1 MTTELSS
8 TKVAGGTLRRV
19 KHASAAKLP
28 IEHFISHTLQGVEKT
43 NEAIHILESGECLRC
58 VVIY

>member
-1 MTTELSS
+1 MKS
-8 TKVAGGTLRRV
+8 TFRKASYHCGNSEDLYTCRSLIAEIAVTLLR
-19 KHASAAKLP
+19 
-28 IEHFISHTLQGVEKT
+28 GVEKT